1 MKEKFKF
8 KFKFK
13 YFTVFFFLAILFLIN
28 SDTVFAGRVG
38 GEFASQST
46 TNYRPAEDLQSKGK
60 DACKIYISSN
70 KLHPEQRQFSLGWKA
85 DIFANHEDFYS
96 GNASSSNVAWTTFN
110 DLIAYPNIILFE
122 EKWKDYSSGKTYYK
136 RSTGYLYMYVDSYEV
151 KEIAAILASYANT
164 DSDSYIPL
172 YYQNSNSGN
181 EGNGEAFFGFRGVMT
196 YLPLSNIKCMSAGA
210 NYGAYYAQNFT
221 TESQID
227 AVAVLEK
234 IMTQGDSKQ
243 EANGWEAYNKKR
255 E

>member
-1 MKEKFKF
+1 MKNKFR
-8 KFKFK
+8 
-13 YFTVFFFLAILFLIN
+13 YFTVFIFLAILFLIN
-28 SDTVFAGRVG
+28 ARIVFAGRVG
-38 GEFASQST
+38 GGTFGEAGQTTTYKPVEEFQ
-46 TNYRPAEDLQSKGK
+46 TNANS
-60 DACKIYISSN
+60 CKIYTSSN
-70 KLHPEQRQFSLGWKA
+70 FVHKEQRQFSLGWKA
-85 DIFANHEDFYS
+85 DIFANHENFYS

-136 RSTGYLYMYVDSYEV
+136 RSTGYLYLYVDSYEV
-151 KEIAAILASYANT
+151 KEQAAILASYANT
-164 DSDSYIPL
+164 DENPYIPL

-243 EANGWEAYNKKR
+243 EVNGWEAYNKKR

>member
-1 MKEKFKF
+1 MKENNRL
-8 KFKFK
+8 K
-13 YFTVFFFLAILFLIN
+13 YFAMVVFLAILFLIN
-28 SDTVFAGRVG
+28 SRIVFAGRVG
-38 GEFASQST
+38 GGTFGEAGQT
-46 TNYRPAEDLQSKGK
+46 TSYIPVEKLQTSAG
-60 DACKIYISSN
+60 CKIYISSN
-70 KLHPEQRQFSLGWKA
+70 TLHPEQRQFSLGWKA

-122 EKWKDYSSGKTYYK
+122 EAWKDYSNGGRLNKK
-136 RSTGYLYMYVDSYEV
+136 RSTGYLYLYVDSYEV
-151 KEIAAILASYANT
+151 KEQAAILASYANT

-210 NYGAYYAQNFT
+210 NYGVYYAQNFT

-243 EANGWEAYNKKR
+243 EVNGWEAYNKKR

>member
-1 MKEKFKF
+1 MKNKFR
-8 KFKFK
+8 
-13 YFTVFFFLAILFLIN
+13 YFMVFIFLAILFLLN

-38 GEFASQST
+38 GGNAVASGTT
-46 TNYRPAEDLQSKGK
+46 TNYIPVESLQGITG
-60 DACKIYISSN
+60 ACKIYTSSN
-70 KLHPEQRQFSLGWKA
+70 FVHKEQRQFSLGWKA

-136 RSTGYLYMYVDSYEV
+136 RSTGYLYLYVDSYEV
-151 KEIAAILASYANT
+151 KEQAAILASYANT
-164 DSDSYIPL
+164 DENSYIPL